1 MIYLGLFFAGAA
13 YVLNGLSFLGVV
25 DARST
30 SPLNT
35 LVGLFFLAITYQLVW
50 PLRDFTSP
58 ENADVLLLAAGE
70 LLFAITFLYFGVAS
84 FTGLSAINLGW
95 FCGWAALVS
104 AAMTAVQVI
113 WFGDVKSAA
122 LWFVWTVVFCALFA
136 VLAFTL
142 ERLTRP
148 TGYLIIAVGFSTC
161 FFPGGLLLLRS
172 WEFVPPGVV
181 WAVQVS
187 AIALFLLLSV
197 RSPRIG
203 AEPKPRPL
211 PAVD

>member
-1 MIYLGLFFAGAA
+1 MIHLGLFFAGAA
-13 YVLNGLSFLGVV
+13 YILNGLSFLGVV
-25 DARST
+25 DARSS

-50 PLRDFTSP
+50 PLHDFTGP
-58 ENADVLLLAAGE
+58 EKTEILLVAAGE
-70 LLFAITFLYFGVAS
+70 LLFGVTFLYFGVAS
-84 FTGLSAINLGW
+84 FTGLSASNLGW

-104 AAMTAVQVI
+104 AAITAVQMT

-136 VLAFTL
+136 VLALTL

-148 TGYLIIAVGFSTC
+148 TGYLIIVAGFSTC

-172 WEFVPPGVV
+172 WELVPPSVV
-181 WAVQVS
+181 WTVQLS
-187 AIALFLLLSV
+187 AITLFLLLSI
-197 RSPRIG
+197 RSSRI
-203 AEPKPRPL
+203 APNDKPHPL
-211 PAVD
+211 PAA